1 MELDWEKHRRKKTP
15 DFHETTIFKNK
26 MNEANKNG
34 INVVKELSDDN
45 SHMVDNIQARYVL
58 QNVIGESENP
68 NIKVLSSDH
77 NLFIHNKKTGYGF
90 FVHFD

>member
-1 MELDWEKHRRKKTP
+1 MAFLYE
-15 DFHETTIFKNK
+15 NK

-77 NLFIHNKKTGYGF
+77 NLFMHNKKTGYGF